1 MVTVNKFSVAF
12 LLLGASGA
20 IRAFPATHPTPTLIP
35 DNIVTCQA
43 SAGCTNQTMFGR
55 TYKVLKTDRLVVMVS
70 ISDEGPYT
78 RADVSVLNNGSY
90 PTKVVPEDFRIE
102 VVSPKPK
109 VLSYIAPENLLA
121 LPAPAPEPD
130 VKAPHPTPTPTEAAA
145 PTDPSKL
152 EDIDQLYVA
161 KKKELALQEAAEKA
175 AAQKHLEPTPVPPN
189 EVVRGRVYFER
200 DKKAK
205 LVNVVLPIG
214 GMVYQFPYQTK
225 H

>member
-1 MVTVNKFSVAF
+1 MVNVNKISVTF
-12 LLLGASGA
+12 TLLGVLGA
-20 IRAFPATHPTPTLIP
+20 TSAFPATHPTTLIP

-43 SAGCTNQTMFGR
+43 DAGCTNQTMFGR
-55 TYKVLKTDRLVVMVS
+55 TYKVLRTDRLVVMVS
-70 ISDEGPYT
+70 ISNEGPYT
-78 RADVSVLNNGSY
+78 RADISVLNNGSY

-102 VVSPKPK
+102 VISPKPK

-121 LPAPAPEPD
+121 LPASAPEPD
-130 VKAPHPTPTPTEAAA
+130 VKAPQPSTSADALA
-145 PTDPSKL
+145 PTD
-152 EDIDQLYVA
+152 VA
-161 KKKELALQEAAEKA
+161 KTKELVLQEAAEKA